1 MAVSSVRDVVACFDA
16 GQFRMAQPVRKAMAI
31 SWTNGYW
38 ADTTM
43 FAGQPGPQYY
53 ASAPLVFA
61 PMARSTHGGWDHGP
75 NVAPLKKHLKR
86 IDMTYLGFSASGFIT
101 DVLGYVP
108 FVDESAVG
116 EEQVVDNSQVKAP
129 RHGTGTGVRLYLVS
143 VAPSSL
149 VAGNTVTVTYTNSD
163 GVAGRSTGPVVIQNT
178 QVANGALL
186 NAGQAS
192 HQGPFLPLQSGDAG
206 VREIESIRV
215 DGPGDV
221 GLFTV
226 VMARVLC
233 NLPCYPGVAGADTA
247 VRCAAETDF
256 LRTVAV
262 LPLIE
267 DDAYLSCL
275 MQHFNTSS
283 ASTSLAALYFNFDVI
298 WG

>member
-1 MAVSSVRDVVACFDA
+1 VAVSSVREVVSAFDA
-16 GQFRMAQPVRKAMAI
+16 GRFRMAQHVRKAMSV

-61 PMARSTHGGWDHGP
+61 PMSRSTHGGWDHGP
-75 NVAPLKKHLKR
+75 IVSPLKKYLKR
-86 IDMTYLGFSASGFIT
+86 IDMTYLGFSASGLIL

-116 EEQVVDNSQVKAP
+116 EEQVVDNSPSKTD
-129 RHGTGTGVRLYLVS
+129 RHGTGSGVRLYLVS

-149 VAGNTVTVTYTNSD
+149 VAGNTVTVTYKNSA
-163 GVAGRSTGPVVIQNT
+163 GVSGRTTGAVVIQNT

-186 NAGQAS
+186 NAGLAA
-192 HQGPFLPLQSGDAG
+192 HQGPFLPLQQGDDG
-206 VREIESIRV
+206 VMEIESIRV

-226 VMARVLC
+226 VMCRVLC
-233 NLPCYPGVAGADTA
+233 NLPCYPGLANGDT
-247 VRCAAETDF
+247 VPRSAAESDF
-256 LRTVAV
+256 IRTVAV
-262 LPLIE
+262 LPKID
-267 DDAYLSCL
+267 DDAYLTCI
-275 MQHFNTSS
+275 MQHTLTGSTT
-283 ASTSLAALYFNFDVI
+283 TSLAALYFNFDVI

>member
-116 EEQVVDNSQVKAP
+116 EEQVVDNSTPKAP
-129 RHGTGTGVRLYLVS
+129 RHGTGVGVRLYLVS

-149 VAGNTVTVTYTNSD
+149 VAGNTVTVTYTNSE
-163 GVAGRSTGPVVIQNT
+163 GVSGRTTGPCVIQNA
-178 QVANGALL
+178 QAANGALL
-186 NAGQAS
+186 NAGLAN
-192 HQGPFLPLQSGDAG
+192 HRVPFLPLQHGDVG

-233 NLPCYPGVAGADTA
+233 NLPSHPGLQNGDVVPRAPT
-247 VRCAAETDF
+247 ETDF

-262 LPLIE
+262 LPTID
-267 DDAYLSCL
+267 DDAYMTCVIQSLITGTTTVTLS
-275 MQHFNTSS
+275 
-283 ASTSLAALYFNFDVI
+283 ALYFNFDVI